1 MAIRVAVNLASAAD
15 RFRGGTGTFVDGL
28 LDSLASLGAAID
40 VAIVASPAASTLG
53 VWRRPGTSWR
63 HEVCTD
69 PAATSFG
76 FASLGDDAA
85 VAALVRR
92 LGIDVWF
99 TPHTLP
105 APPVLPCA
113 TVGAILDVQHEDLP
127 ELYAPRERARRA
139 LVYETIARTSTRVMT
154 LSAFSRERIAARYAV
169 DPRRLDVVPLA
180 PPRWTRQPHAAEAT
194 TSPQRPYVLYPATTW
209 RHKNHVTLVDAMA
222 RVRAGGL
229 DVGLVLTGLEGEAH
243 PHVMAHVAAHGLAPY
258 VTWLGHVDEDR
269 LRALY
274 DGAAV
279 VAVPSRY
286 EGFGLPVLEA
296 LTRGVPVVAS
306 TAASLPDVAGEAA
319 ILVPPLDAAA
329 WAEAL
334 VRVLTD
340 ERLADGLRAAGALR
354 AQAFGPAAASAKLR
368 DSLLRAG
375 TEGPRST
382 MSPRHCGPDRS
393 FAACCRYFLQAPAAG
408 TLEVRGSV
416 PGAGNW
422 TMTFEATPIDGP
434 TTRDV
439 RDGRGPF
446 VATWTIPTAPASLRL
461 DVQTGGRA
469 DVSALVLR
477 LIDGT
482 VLDLLPST
490 EVGGPEE
497 TLDESLA
504 RAVVRLNA
512 LADARGLRRVA
523 LYGAG
528 SHSRLLIAR
537 LAGGPCTVAGVIDD
551 APAAD
556 RFEGLPLVPPAR
568 WASLGA
574 DALVLS
580 SRGAEP
586 QLASRAA
593 AWLPAGVPL
602 VRLHT

>member
-1 MAIRVAVNLASAAD
+1 
-15 RFRGGTGTFVDGL
+15 
-28 LDSLASLGAAID
+28 
-40 VAIVASPAASTLG
+40 
-53 VWRRPGTSWR
+53 
-63 HEVCTD
+63 
-69 PAATSFG
+69 
-76 FASLGDDAA
+76 
-85 VAALVRR
+85 
-92 LGIDVWF
+92 
-99 TPHTLP
+99 
-105 APPVLPCA
+105 
-113 TVGAILDVQHEDLP
+113 
-127 ELYAPRERARRA
+127 
-139 LVYETIARTSTRVMT
+139 
-154 LSAFSRERIAARYAV
+154 
-169 DPRRLDVVPLA
+169 
-180 PPRWTRQPHAAEAT
+180 
-194 TSPQRPYVLYPATTW
+194 
-209 RHKNHVTLVDAMA
+209 
-222 RVRAGGL
+222 
-229 DVGLVLTGLEGEAH
+229 
-243 PHVMAHVAAHGLAPY
+243 
-258 VTWLGHVDEDR
+258 
-269 LRALY
+269 
-274 DGAAV
+274 
-279 VAVPSRY
+279 
-286 EGFGLPVLEA
+286 
-296 LTRGVPVVAS
+296 
-306 TAASLPDVAGEAA
+306 
-319 ILVPPLDAAA
+319 
-329 WAEAL
+329 
-334 VRVLTD
+334 
-340 ERLADGLRAAGALR
+340 
-354 AQAFGPAAASAKLR
+354 
-368 DSLLRAG
+368 
-375 TEGPRST
+375 
-382 MSPRHCGPDRS
+382 
-393 FAACCRYFLQAPAAG
+393 
-408 TLEVRGSV
+408 
-416 PGAGNW
+416 
-422 TMTFEATPIDGP
+422 MTFEATPIDGP

-556 RFEGLPLVPPAR
+556 RFEDLPLVPPAR

-586 QLASRAA
+586 QLAARAA